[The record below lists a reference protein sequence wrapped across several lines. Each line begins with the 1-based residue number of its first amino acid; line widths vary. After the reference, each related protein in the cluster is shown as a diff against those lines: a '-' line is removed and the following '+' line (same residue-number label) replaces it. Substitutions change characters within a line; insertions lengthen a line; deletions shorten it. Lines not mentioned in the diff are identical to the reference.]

1 MLRWNDAGQP
11 DHLSFAGLR
20 KGGGGKGGSTE
31 TSGTGYSQGTS
42 STQLPSWVDQASQQA
57 LASGQAL
64 AAQPYQ
70 PYTGQLVAGTPAD
83 TQQAYGQVRNLQGQV
98 DPAYNA
104 ASGQWGGVLGN
115 LQSQTPDQI
124 NALTNQLYGNYQQ
137 GVVNPAAGLL
147 GGYMSQG
154 PATAGQVTSNALQIM
169 SPFSQAVI
177 DPALQVGRQQLQQNL
192 QQIGAGANQAGAF
205 GGSRQGVQE
214 GVAQSQAAVGAGTMV
229 GNLLNQ
235 GWQSALNPAT
245 NVALQGGAQGY
256 GAANTL
262 TGLLGSG
269 YGASQQGAQ
278 GIANTNL
285 GLGTSAA
292 QQLPGLATSQ
302 MTADQQATAAL
313 QASGAAQQQQQQNL
327 LNSQYGQFLEQRQ
340 YPLQQQEE
348 LLATLGGIPY
358 GSTTNTSGFNMANQK
373 AVNTPSQGT
382 QILQDV
388 GLAAGLLVGF

>member
-1 MLRWNDAGQP
+1 MMWNAGGQI
-11 DHLSFAGLR
+11 DHLGFAGLR
-20 KGGGGKGGSTE
+20 DMKGGKGGSTE

-42 STQLPSWVDQASQQA
+42 TSQLPAWVDQASQQA
-57 LASGQAL
+57 LASGQEL
-64 AAQPYQ
+64 AAQPYN
-70 PYTGQLVAGTPAD
+70 PYTGQLVANTPAD
-83 TQQAYGQVRNLQGQV
+83 TQQAYEQVRDLQGQV
-98 DPAYNA
+98 DPAYQQA
-104 ASGQWGGVLGN
+104 MGQWGGVLGN

-124 NALTNQLYGNYQQ
+124 NALTNQLYGNYGQN
-137 GVVNPAAGLL
+137 VVNPAAGLL

-245 NVALQGGAQGY
+245 QVALQGGQQGY

-269 YGASQQGAQ
+269 YGAAQQGAQ
-278 GIANTNL
+278 NMANTNL

-292 QQLPGLATSQ
+292 QQIPGLATSQ
-302 MTADQQATAAL
+302 LTADQQATAAL
-313 QASGAAQQQQQQNL
+313 QASGAAQQQQQQAQL
-327 LNSQYGQFLEQRQ
+327 ATQYGQYQQAQAFP
-340 YPLQQQEE
+340 YQQQEE
-348 LLATLGGIPY
+348 LLATLGAIPY
-358 GSTTNTSGFNMANQK
+358 GSTTNTSGFNMANQT
-373 AVNTPSQGT
+373 ATNHPSIMSQISQG
-382 QILQDV
+382 I
-388 GLAAGLLVGF
+388 GMAGNLLGML